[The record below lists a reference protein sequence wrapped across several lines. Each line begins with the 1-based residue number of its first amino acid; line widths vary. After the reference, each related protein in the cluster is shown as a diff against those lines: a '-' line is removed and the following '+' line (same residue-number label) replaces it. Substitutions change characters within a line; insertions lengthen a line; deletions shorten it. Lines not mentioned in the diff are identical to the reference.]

1 MRVAGALWALD
12 AELAHQRQF
21 PAVDWHASYSL
32 YVGAVQASFAQATD
46 ARWPALRAQMLALLQ
61 RDAEL
66 REVAAIVGPEALED
80 VDRITLAGAA
90 AVRELVLGQSAFD
103 VEDAFSAPAKT
114 FALADATLALV
125 DRARAALAR
134 GVSYAELDLLPA
146 QNAIAALRSAPAAE
160 HAQRAADI
168 ARALDA
174 IAAAAS

>member
-32 YVGAVQASFAQATD
+32 YVGAVEGWFAQSID

-80 VDRITLAGAA
+80 TDRVTLAGAA

-103 VEDAFSAPAKT
+103 ADDAFCAPGKT
-114 FALADATLALV
+114 FALAHATLELV
-125 DRARAALAR
+125 ARARAALAR
-134 GVSYAELDLLPA
+134 GASYAELDLVPV
-146 QNAIAALRSAPAAE
+146 QRAIAALRTAGPAE
-160 HAQRAADI
+160 HPRCTTDI
-168 ARALDA
+168 ARALDT
-174 IAAAAS
+174 IAARAP